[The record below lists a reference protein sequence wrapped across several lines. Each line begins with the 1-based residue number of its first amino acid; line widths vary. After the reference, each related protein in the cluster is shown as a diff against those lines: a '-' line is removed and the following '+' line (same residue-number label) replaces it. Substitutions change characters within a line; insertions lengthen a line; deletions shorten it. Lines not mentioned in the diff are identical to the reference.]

1 MAVKPKQ
8 KKKIPATVAD
18 SDKNGTVADSSRT
31 ETTLKSVADEPS
43 SQVDNNNHSAG
54 NGAETNQVEE
64 KMSESADD
72 SVSGNTH
79 PNCKLEKE
87 QVIYIDFFAIHTN

>member
-18 SDKNGTVADSSRT
+18 SDKNGTVADSSST
-31 ETTLKSVADEPS
+31 ETTLKSRADEPS
-43 SQVDNNNHSAG
+43 SQVDNNNHSAE
-54 NGAETNQVEE
+54 NGAETNQVDEE
-64 KMSESADD
+64 KSASADD
-72 SVSGNTH
+72 TVSENTH

-87 QVIYIDFFAIHTN
+87 QVIDIDLFSIRTN